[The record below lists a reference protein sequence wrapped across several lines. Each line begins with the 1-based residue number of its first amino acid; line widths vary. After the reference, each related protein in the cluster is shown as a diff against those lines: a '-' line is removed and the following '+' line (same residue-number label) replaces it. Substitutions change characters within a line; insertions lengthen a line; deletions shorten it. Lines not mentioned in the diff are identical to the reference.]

1 MVLLLCLNE
10 QYDTIVSVIIEWH
23 KYWSVLKTDFD
34 HGTVAWFVYT
44 SNWYTTDKQLE
55 IYRLCIVVG

>member
-44 SNWYTTDKQLE
+44 SNWYTTDKK
-55 IYRLCIVVG
+55 IRNI